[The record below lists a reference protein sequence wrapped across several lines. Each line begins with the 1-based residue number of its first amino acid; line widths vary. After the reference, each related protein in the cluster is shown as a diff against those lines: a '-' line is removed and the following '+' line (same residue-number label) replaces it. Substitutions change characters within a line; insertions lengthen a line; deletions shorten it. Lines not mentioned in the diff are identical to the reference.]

1 MILAKK
7 RIIGW
12 IVFVVCALLI
22 PFIAMRFTD
31 EINWDLT
38 DFLIMGIVLSGI
50 GLIYELIARK
60 SKKTTYRMA
69 FIIGLLGAFL
79 LFWVNGAVGII
90 GSENQDAN
98 LLYGTVFLVLLVGS
112 LISRFKAKGMSI
124 TLLIAS
130 VVQIVIPITA
140 IIIWPPSEI
149 SWSPSVSGVFLLC
162 GFFALLFYLSS
173 LLFKRSTDNQESL
186 K

>member
-1 MILAKK
+1 MISFRK
-7 RIIGW
+7 RHLGW
-12 IVFVVCALLI
+12 VIFVLCALLVPYI
-22 PFIAMRFTD
+22 SMQFTD

-50 GLIYELIARK
+50 GILYEFIARK

-69 FIIGLLGAFL
+69 FIVGLFGALL

-98 LLYGTVFLVLLVGS
+98 LLYGSVFIVGVIGA
-112 LISRFKAKGMSI
+112 LISRFEAKGMAT

-130 VVQIVIPITA
+130 VVQMLVPTIA
-140 IIIWPPSEI
+140 LIIWPPSKI
-149 SWSPSVSGVFLLC
+149 SWSQSVVGVFLIT
-162 GFFALLFYLSS
+162 GFFALLFFLSS
-173 LLFKRSTDNQESL
+173 MLFKRSSNSEMHVN
-186 K
+186 

>member
-1 MILAKK
+1 MILDTK
-7 RIIGW
+7 RLIGW
-12 IVFVVCALLI
+12 IVFVICALLI

-50 GLIYELIARK
+50 GIAYEFFAKK
-60 SKKTTYRMA
+60 SKKTTYRIA

-98 LLYGTVFLVLLVGS
+98 LLYGAVFLVGLIGA
-112 LISRFKAKGMSI
+112 LISRFKAKGMST
-124 TLLIAS
+124 TLLVAS
-130 VVQIVIPITA
+130 VVQMMVPITA

-149 SWSPSVSGVFLLC
+149 SWSPSVPGVFLLS
-162 GFFALLFYLSS
+162 GFFAFLFYLSS
-173 LLFKRSTDNQESL
+173 MLFKRSANNHL
-186 K
+186 NLH